1 MNYTKRRIKK
11 YTHRKTYNKKTNINR
26 KTNNRKIMRK
36 TRRNNIMR
44 VKVGGIP
51 PIQSKRVK
59 TSHSSTTN
67 LNKFDDVRWSIAVYD
82 ASYNHT
88 KSLEA
93 NRYEEIYE
101 YLNRIKT
108 NGIPLESGHFEYDK
122 LSVQPF
128 IVNELSNP
136 KLLRET
142 FYFNLLKYVVCNYVD
157 VIRKFTAEFIRKLF
171 TRLEEHSITGMFR
184 LYEEEDACIIR
195 VYKVLN
201 IKPDLR
207 VEGEN
212 DLVYSISNTIITKY
226 IASVNP
232 VCPFGKADECR
243 RANPEHKAFYHPEK
257 SRPSKKTTTF

>member
-11 YTHRKTYNKKTNINR
+11 YTHRKININR
-26 KTNNRKIMRK
+26 KTIKSKTNNSKIMRK

-44 VKVGGIP
+44 VKVGGTP
-51 PIQSKRVK
+51 PMQSKRVK
-59 TSHSSTTN
+59 TSHPSITN

-128 IVNELSNP
+128 IVNELSDP

-157 VIRKFTAEFIRKLF
+157 VIKKFTAEFIRKLF

-201 IKPDLR
+201 INRDLP
-207 VEGEN
+207 VGEN
-212 DLVYSISNTIITKY
+212 KSVYSISNTIITKY
-226 IASVNP
+226 IASANP
-232 VCPFGKADECR
+232 VCPFGKADKCIR
-243 RANPEHKAFYHPEK
+243 KNPEHNAFYHPEK
-257 SRPSKKTTTF
+257 SQPSKF